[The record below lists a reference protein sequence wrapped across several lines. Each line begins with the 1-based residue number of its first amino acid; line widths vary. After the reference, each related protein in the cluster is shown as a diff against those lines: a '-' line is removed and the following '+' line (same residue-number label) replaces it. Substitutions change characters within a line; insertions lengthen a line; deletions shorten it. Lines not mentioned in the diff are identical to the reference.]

1 MAIYLIRHGETDLNR
16 ARVVQV
22 PETPLSAHGREQ
34 ARRLGA
40 RLAGEPIER
49 LIASDLARADETA
62 RAVSRAIHRPVES
75 EPLLQER
82 NFGAIRG
89 TAYADLAESPFAP
102 GYSPPEGET
111 WEVFHGRVDAAWTRI
126 LELARPLSG
135 HLAVVTHGL
144 VLHSLA
150 VRHLV
155 LPDGVTGA
163 PDDGPPLA
171 FANTS
176 LSIVEATAPFRIS
189 LFGCTAHLDAGT
201 TQGLSGI

>member
-22 PETPLSAHGREQ
+22 PETPLSANGREQ
-34 ARRLGA
+34 ARRLGL
-40 RLAGEPIER
+40 RLAGDPIER

-62 RAVSRAIHRPVES
+62 RAISQSTRVLVES

-102 GYSPPEGET
+102 GYAPPEGET
-111 WEVFHGRVDAAWTRI
+111 WSDFHARVDAAWARI
-126 LELARPLSG
+126 CELAAPLSG

-150 VRHLV
+150 VRHLT
-155 LPDGVTGA
+155 LPPGVARA
-163 PDDGPPLA
+163 PDDGPPLS
-171 FANTS
+171 FGNTAV
-176 LSIVEATAPFRIS
+176 SISEVRAPYRVT
-189 LFGCTAHLDAGT
+189 LFGCTAHLDREAA
-201 TQGLSGI
+201 QGISGL

>member
-22 PETPLSAHGREQ
+22 PETPLSDNGREQ
-34 ARRLGA
+34 ARRLGR
-40 RLAGEPIER
+40 RLVGLPIER
-49 LIASDLARADETA
+49 LLASDLARADETA
-62 RAVSRAIHRPVES
+62 CAVSAAIGVAVER

-102 GYSPPEGET
+102 GYAPPEGET
-111 WEVFHGRVDAAWTRI
+111 WEAFHARVDAAWDRI
-126 LELARPLSG
+126 REIAAPLSG

-150 VRHLV
+150 ARHLA
-155 LPDGVTGA
+155 LPDGLERA
-163 PDDGPPLA
+163 PHDGPPFA
-171 FANTS
+171 FGNTA
-176 LSIVEATAPFRIS
+176 LSITEAAAPFRVT
-189 LFGCTAHLDAGT
+189 LFRCTAHLDDEA
-201 TQGLSGI
+201 TQGISGL